1 MARGRPATRRLR
13 GEPPGARRWRWASM
27 RAAAL
32 AWLLVAALVFV
43 PPTEGQA
50 ARAIIQAVTTVDPL
64 ESLPGTSGS
73 LEMVLTNVGAVTGF
87 QITLQA
93 VSVEGI
99 VINTT
104 QRVDVGSLGPG
115 ATNVV
120 RPFGFWV
127 PASTPPGLYPVQIEL
142 RYFYMDG
149 AVLAGDGVTFSVVFK
164 VRSPTPL
171 EVGPLTG
178 GDLRPGGSAE
188 YTLGLRNTGAATL
201 VSIRGNWSE
210 TTGRILPLGRGN
222 EFRLDRLGPGAAT
235 DLPVQLAAPN
245 SAATGIV
252 PIRVIFTYTDTTG
265 TAGSTASTFAVQ
277 IRAPSQLRVGL
288 DEWTS
293 DELTLTV
300 SNVGIGIANAVEV
313 RISPDGPVSTRP
325 AAAVFL
331 GNMRPGDHTT
341 ATFSPASPSGADEP
355 LVVQIAYTDVD
366 GVRNEEFVQLDLG
379 ARPGGEDNGIPGPA
393 MAVVAVA
400 LLLSALRRRPC
411 P

>member
-1 MARGRPATRRLR
+1 MWRPVLV
-13 GEPPGARRWRWASM
+13 G
-27 RAAAL
+27 L
-32 AWLLVAALVFV
+32 LLVCLIA
-43 PPTEGQA
+43 PPAQGQ
-50 ARAIIQAVTTVDPL
+50 ARAIIQAVTTADPP

-115 ATNVV
+115 AANVV

-142 RYFYMDG
+142 RYFYMNG

-164 VRSPTPL
+164 VRSPSPL
-171 EVGPLTG
+171 QVGPLDG
-178 GDLRPGGSAE
+178 GELRPGGSGA
-188 YTLGLRNTGAATL
+188 YTLALRNTGGATL

-210 TTGRILPLGRGN
+210 PTGRVLPLGQGN
-222 EFRLDRLGPGAAT
+222 EFRVDRLAPGAVVQ
-235 DLPVQLAAPN
+235 LPVELAAPN
-245 SAATGIV
+245 TASPGIV
-252 PIRVIFTYTDTTG
+252 PMRFVFTYTDTTG
-265 TAGSTASTFAVQ
+265 TAGATASTFAVQ
-277 IRAPSQLRVGL
+277 VRAPSQLRVGL
-288 DEWTS
+288 DEWTR

-313 RISPDGPVSTRP
+313 RIEPDGPVKTRP

-341 ATFSPASPSGADEP
+341 ATFSPASSSGLSEP
-355 LVVQIAYTDVD
+355 LVVVVAYTDTE

-379 ARPGGEDNGIPGPA
+379 ASPAGEGRGIAAPSPPLILF
-393 MAVVAVA
+393 AVA
-400 LLLSALRRRPC
+400 LAALVTRRRRLC